1 MENQTTIVL
10 NENTVAVLNELRTS
24 AMTAQQTI
32 NNVNNRMTDILTGV
46 CLSNNLDI
54 TKNAIRLSEDLSCLI
69 VEVLPVKDEAK
80 TETPV
85 PRNSIKAKRRKI

>member
-1 MENQTTIVL
+1 MENQSTIVL

-24 AMTAQQTI
+24 ATNAQQTI

-54 TKNAIRLSEDLSCLI
+54 AKHSIRLAEDMSCLI
-69 VEVLPVKDEAK
+69 VEVLPTKDEAK
-80 TETPV
+80 TETSI
-85 PRNSIKAKRRKI
+85 PRNSIKAKRRKM